1 MGSEIN
7 ELFSQDIKDENM
19 LLEMLDTD
27 GSGTIE
33 YSEFVTMVYKRSLL
47 LSQHNLT
54 IAFNTLKGE
63 RDGITKED
71 LQRAFGQSRDI
82 DEQKN
87 AREDQIWDTMMKSV
101 DKNDDKII
109 DEDEFMLTMQLMLE
123 DMGKTASI

>member
-1 MGSEIN
+1 
-7 ELFSQDIKDENM
+7 
-19 LLEMLDTD
+19 MLDTD

>member
-1 MGSEIN
+1 MGCEIN
-7 ELFSQDIKDENM
+7 ELFSQDIKDEKM